1 MDDIQI
7 YPIGILQSPVQ
18 LQSSVD
24 VNESTFSPTSDSN
37 IILNNSTTSPS
48 SSTSIILLDL

>member
-18 LQSSVD
+18 LQRSVG
-24 VNESTFSPTSDSN
+24 VKFSTKPTGD
-37 IILNNSTTSPS
+37 NS
-48 SSTSIILLDL
+48 